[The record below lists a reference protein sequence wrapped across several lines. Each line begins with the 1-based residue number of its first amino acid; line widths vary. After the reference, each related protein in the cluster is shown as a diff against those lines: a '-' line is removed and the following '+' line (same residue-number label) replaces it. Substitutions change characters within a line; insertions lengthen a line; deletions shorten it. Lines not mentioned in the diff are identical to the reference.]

1 MNIFTKEHNE
11 LREKHNT
18 KNMFEYYFDTIVNDE
33 IDKSLANYLEAL
45 EYFFF
50 ATSNKNGNTNVN
62 FKGKKS
68 KYLIKVLDEK
78 TLIFPDYIGNGIFH
92 GAGDILSNP
101 NVGLLC
107 IDFLNDIRVKIS
119 GTAEIIDN
127 KKELSKYMDLF
138 DSYDIQRVIE
148 VRVNYI
154 IPNCSNNLSIVRES
168 ILKNYN

>member
-1 MNIFTKEHNE
+1 MSIFTKEHND

-18 KNMFEYYFDTIVNDE
+18 KNKFEYYFDNIVKDE
-33 IDKSLANYLEAL
+33 IDESLANYLESL

-50 ATSNKNGNTNVN
+50 ATSNINGNTNVN

-78 TLIFPDYIGNGIFH
+78 TFIFPDYFGNGIFH

-101 NVGLLC
+101 KVGLLC
-107 IDFLNDIRVKIS
+107 IDFSNDKRVKIS

-127 KKELSKYMDLF
+127 KKELLKYMDLF

-148 VRVNYI
+148 IRVNYI

-168 ILKNYN
+168 ILKDCN